1 MAAIPAPA
9 QDNPPYVDLTKIGVL
24 QEERKGG
31 VGPNNRFDL
40 PRSDQLWMMCLAPYG
55 YRGLAVV
62 ACFLKYKY

>member
-40 PRSDQLWMMCLAPYG
+40 PHYDQLWMMCLAPYG

-62 ACFLKYKY
+62 ERR